1 MNLLEKAKARGTKA
15 QGAPPRKVSKDQVE
29 LAIAWLRGEVTYSAV
44 MDVMKLTAG
53 SNVYGFVAI
62 ALKEA
67 YKQNRIT
74 AI

>member
-1 MNLLEKAKARGTKA
+1 MKLLDKAKARSKKTL
-15 QGAPPRKVSKDQVE
+15 GAPPRKMTKDEVE

-44 MDVMKLTAG
+44 MEVMKLTSG
-53 SNVYGFVAI
+53 SNVYAFVAVG
-62 ALKEA
+62 LREA